1 MSSVPFN
8 ADPDSGLSKNHEPY
22 KRSHNTTK
30 TWTIGTF
37 STGIISAIVGGALLG
52 AYFRK
57 AWNNCESAREALGDD
72 NFDNV
77 SEEDCMGPGQL
88 FWAGAF
94 FIVVSCVL
102 GVCFIVFLILHCTRR
117 GRRNNPGVMYH
128 SAPVIDQNYAQPYD
142 PYAARLAGPPPAYPV
157 SVAQY
162 DAQSGAQSNFPMVQ
176 VNTPS
181 PSPSPSSVPEPEPA
195 HYDPK
200 LQHPPKENAPDR
212 FA

>member
-8 ADPDSGLSKNHEPY
+8 ADPDSGLSKSDEPY
-22 KRSHNTTK
+22 KRTHNTTK
-30 TWTIGTF
+30 TWAIGTF
-37 STGIISAIVGGALLG
+37 AAGIVSAIVGGALLG

-57 AWNNCESAREALGDD
+57 AWNSCNAAREALGDD

-77 SEEDCMGPGQL
+77 PDSECMGPGQL

-102 GVCFIVFLILHCTRR
+102 GVCFFVFLILHCTRR
-117 GRRNNPGVMYH
+117 GRRHNPGVAYH
-128 SAPVIDQNYAQPYD
+128 SALPYD
-142 PYAARLAGPPPAYPV
+142 PYSARLAGPPP
-157 SVAQY
+157 QY
-162 DAQSGAQSNFPMVQ
+162 DAQPNTQSHFPMVQ

-181 PSPSPSSVPEPEPA
+181 PVPVPEPA
-195 HYDPK
+195 HHDPK
-200 LQHPPKENAPDR
+200 LKHPPKENAPDR